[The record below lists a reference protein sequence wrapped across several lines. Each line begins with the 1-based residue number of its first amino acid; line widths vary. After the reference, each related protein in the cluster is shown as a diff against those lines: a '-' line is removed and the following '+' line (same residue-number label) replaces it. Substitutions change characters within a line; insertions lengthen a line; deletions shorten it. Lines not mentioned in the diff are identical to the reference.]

1 MMQQCLQ
8 WPGKDE
14 LRDVLKQTFDQN
26 DVDLEDT
33 IIVNQWFTQIEQNA
47 WICSI
52 LKLSL
57 LKPLVKVLVR

>member
-1 MMQQCLQ
+1 MQQCLQ

-14 LRDVLKQTFDQN
+14 LKDVLKQTFDQN

-33 IIVNQWFTQIEQNA
+33 IIVNQWFTRIGQNF

-52 LKLSL
+52 LYLSL
-57 LKPLVKVLVR
+57 LKPLVKILVC

>member
-14 LRDVLKQTFDQN
+14 LKDVLKQTFDQN

-33 IIVNQWFTQIEQNA
+33 IIVNQWFTRIGQNF

-52 LKLSL
+52 LQLSL
-57 LKPLVKVLVR
+57 LKPLVKILVC

>member
-14 LRDVLKQTFDQN
+14 LKDVLKQTFDQN

-33 IIVNQWFTQIEQNA
+33 IIVNQWFSRIGQNF

-52 LKLSL
+52 L
-57 LKPLVKVLVR
+57 